1 MLSALVNIFKVQE
14 LRQRILFTLG
24 LVVLCRPLAQ
34 VPSPGIN
41 AQALQ
46 AFIESAVERAGGG
59 MMTFID
65 MFSGGALGRAAVGA
79 LGIMPYISASIIIQ
93 LMTAVIPQL
102 ERLARE
108 GDSGRQK
115 LTQYTRYLTLAI
127 CAVQGFGIAMW
138 LQHSEMPREI
148 IHEGMRGLP
157 IVLMTI
163 LTTTTG
169 TMVMMW
175 LGEQMTERG
184 IGNGISIVITVNII
198 SRLPFSMIR
207 LFNQSTG
214 ENAQFNVF
222 DLVGMALIAFLMTAG
237 TVALTQAV
245 RRIPI
250 HTTRRVV
257 GRRSYGGQSTY
268 MPLRLNFSGVMPI
281 IFASAILAFPMI
293 LLGRVNAEW
302 ARDLAAALQYGQPLY
317 LVIFGAMILFF
328 SFFWVSTQWNPPQI
342 ADDLKRNGAYIPG
355 IRPGNPTADF
365 LDHTMTRLTLV
376 GAVAL
381 AFIAV
386 LPSILNKKPNV
397 PSDLAQFMGGTSLL
411 IMVGVMLDT
420 MRQVESHLVMRNYDG
435 FLKKGRMRGRS

>member
-1 MLSALVNIFKVQE
+1 MLSAFANIFKVQE
-14 LRQRILFTLG
+14 LRQRIFFTLG
-24 LVVLCRPLAQ
+24 LVVLCRLLAQ

-41 AQALQ
+41 AQVLE

-93 LMTAVIPQL
+93 LMTAVLPQL

-138 LQHSEMPREI
+138 LQSGSMPREI
-148 IHEGMRGLP
+148 VHESMRGLP
-157 IVLMTI
+157 IILMTI

-175 LGEQMTERG
+175 LGEQITERG
-184 IGNGISIVITVNII
+184 IGNGISIVITVNIL

-207 LFNQSTG
+207 LVRQSTG
-214 ENAQFNVF
+214 ENAQFNLF
-222 DLVGMALIAFLMTAG
+222 DLIGMGLIAFLMTAG

-257 GRRSYGGQSTY
+257 GRRSYGGESTY

-281 IFASAILAFPMI
+281 IFASALLTFPVI
-293 LLGRVNAEW
+293 LLTRVKAGWAE
-302 ARDLAAALQYGQPLY
+302 DLVGALQYGQPLY
-317 LVIFGAMILFF
+317 LTVFGAMILFF

-342 ADDLKRNGAYIPG
+342 ADDLKRNGAYVPG
-355 IRPGNPTADF
+355 IRPGTPTADF

-381 AFIAV
+381 TFIAV
-386 LPSILNKKPNV
+386 LPSVLTKKLNV
-397 PSDLAQFMGGTSLL
+397 PQDLAQFMGGTSLL

-420 MRQVESHLVMRNYDG
+420 MRQIESHLVMRNYDG
-435 FLKKGRMRGRS
+435 FLKKGRVHGRS